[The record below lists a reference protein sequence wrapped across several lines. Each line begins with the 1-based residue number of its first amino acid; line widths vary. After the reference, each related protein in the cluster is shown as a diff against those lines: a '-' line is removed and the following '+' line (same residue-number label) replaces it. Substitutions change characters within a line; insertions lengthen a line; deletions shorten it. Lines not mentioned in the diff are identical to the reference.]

1 MKNYF
6 VIAESD
12 RYFSTI
18 MIQNES
24 LKIILGLIRQKFACL
39 FKKMPAKKGN
49 FSIDFELNRV
59 VLR

>member
-12 RYFSTI
+12 RYFITI

-24 LKIILGLIRQKFACL
+24 LKNILGLISQHAFS
-39 FKKMPAKKGN
+39 KKMRAKKGIV
-49 FSIDFELNRV
+49 SIDFELSRV
-59 VLR
+59 GLR